1 MNLNFVG
8 EFWSWGLKLLWSWG
22 LELKFQVEDFG
33 WSLKLKL
40 VNYVFKWSS
49 KSKLVCV
56 LWFDIFNMK
65 TYSSGRKIKFTLFL
79 FYIQVFNNVSIS
91 LFALLTFLAISS
103 ILVGVTTWPDRH
115 FCHGSQAYTL
125 YVGTTIMTPDQLT
138 KQSFKRG
145 KYIYQNTK
153 TPFRTDQEPKCISMG
168 QHNFSSI
175 EYPTTN
181 QGFSDIQIRTT
192 L

>member
-1 MNLNFVG
+1 M
-8 EFWSWGLKLLWSWG
+8 
-22 LELKFQVEDFG
+22 
-33 WSLKLKL
+33 KL
-40 VNYVFKWSS
+40 VNHVFKWSS
-49 KSKLVCV
+49 KAKLVCV

-115 FCHGSQAYTL
+115 FCYGSQVYTL

-145 KYIYQNTK
+145 KYIYQKTK
-153 TPFRTDQEPKCISMG
+153 TPFRTGQEPKFIFIG
-168 QHNFSSI
+168 QHDFYSI
-175 EYPTTN
+175 EFPTN
-181 QGFSDIQIRTT
+181 SQGFSYTQIRKKT
-192 L
+192 LYK